1 VDVRGAMDEGRGV
14 HALKLVGVAAVYYGT
29 AKLGLSLASMNASI
43 SAVWPPTGI
52 ALAALVFW
60 GYRMWPAVLLGAVLA
75 NSWTGVPAYGV
86 AGIAIGNTGEAL
98 LGAFLLR
105 RVADFR
111 PSLERVRDVVALAVL
126 AGLVSTAVAATVGV
140 GSLFIADRVSGGEI
154 WSAWRTW
161 WLGDMG
167 GDFVVA
173 PAIMVA
179 ITHWP
184 YGRAPGRALE
194 AVAAGLGVAGASFVA
209 FYFDVPCAFILFPF
223 MIWAALRFWQPGA
236 VAASLV
242 VAGFAIPFTSNDQG
256 SFSGL
261 SLDDR
266 LALAQTFIG
275 VASMSALVLAAV
287 MTERQRIEDAAR
299 YISETLQRGLL
310 PTNLPEIPGIETAV
324 ESRPAGEGE
333 LVSGDFYDWFSSGA
347 SRWDVM
353 LGDIGGKGAA
363 AARTTALARYTLR
376 ADAEH
381 EDWPSIILEL
391 LNGALRRQAPG
402 ETCTVAYARV
412 ILRTDGRA
420 EVIFSLAGHPLPL
433 VVRSNGVVEQLGE
446 AGNLLGAIP
455 DPLLSNHRALLGPG
469 DAVLLYTDGLTDA
482 YAPGRIVSVEELTE
496 ALTAYAG
503 RPAADIAAG
512 VPQVVLGENGG
523 GPRDDITVVVL
534 RLTGRR

>member
-1 VDVRGAMDEGRGV
+1 M
-14 HALKLVGVAAVYYGT
+14 LKLAGLAAVYYGT

-52 ALAALVFW
+52 ALAGLVFW
-60 GYRMWPAVLLGAVLA
+60 GYRMWPAVLLGALLA
-75 NSWTGVPAYGV
+75 NGWTGVPAYGV

-126 AGLVSTAVAATVGV
+126 AGIVSTAVAATVGV
-140 GSLFIADRVSGGEI
+140 GSLYIADRVGGGEI
-154 WSAWRTW
+154 WNAWRTW

-184 YGRAPGRALE
+184 YRRAPGRALE
-194 AVAAGLGVAGASFVA
+194 AVAAGLGVAGASFLA
-209 FYFDVPCAFILFPF
+209 FYFDVPRAFIVFPF
-223 MIWAALRFWQPGA
+223 MIWTALRFWQPGA

-242 VAGFAIPFTSNDQG
+242 VAGFAIPFTSNDHG
-256 SFSGL
+256 SFAGL
-261 SLDDR
+261 PLDDR
-266 LALAQTFIG
+266 LALAQTFVG

-310 PTNLPEIPGIETAV
+310 PTNLPRIPGIETAV
-324 ESRPAGEGE
+324 ESRPAGEEE
-333 LVSGDFYDWFSSGA
+333 LVGGDFYDWFASGS

-353 LGDIGGKGAA
+353 VGDIGGKGAA

-376 ADAEH
+376 ADAVH
-381 EDWPSIILEL
+381 EDRPSFILEL

-412 ILRTDGRA
+412 IMRPEGRA

-433 VVRSNGVVEQLGE
+433 VVRSNGAVEQLGE

-455 DPLLSNHRALLGPG
+455 DPLLSDHRAILGPG

-496 ALTAYAG
+496 TLTSYAG
-503 RPAADIAAG
+503 RPAGEIAAG
-512 VPQVVLGENGG
+512 VQRIVLDENGA

-534 RLTGRR
+534 RLAGRR